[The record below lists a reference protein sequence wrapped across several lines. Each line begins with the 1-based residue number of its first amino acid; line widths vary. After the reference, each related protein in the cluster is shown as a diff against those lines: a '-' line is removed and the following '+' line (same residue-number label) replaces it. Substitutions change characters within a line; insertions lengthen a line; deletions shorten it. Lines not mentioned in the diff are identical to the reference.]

1 MTSTELVEFNGQV
14 VVISGAATGIGKA
27 SAQLIASR
35 GAKVIALDFN
45 KSALDELA
53 KELKLAPNQVHT
65 CDISDQNQITAT
77 ITAILKDHGT
87 IDALINT
94 AGIVGPS
101 NTPAID
107 VKWADFEKVLQ
118 VNLYGAI
125 WLTQQII
132 PHMKKQA
139 YGRIVHLASIAG
151 KEGNPGLSPYN
162 TSKAGMIGFV
172 KGVAKEVAPDG
183 IVINSLAPAVISTP
197 MNANTSDETLKYMIS
212 RIPMGRVG
220 QPEEVAEAYE
230 ALMQVSPRFTIAA
243 SFGNVHGVYKPGNV
257 QLTPVILKNSQA
269 HIQEKYNT
277 EPNPVDFVFHGGSG
291 SSLEEIREAIGYGVV
306 KMNIDTDMQFAFTEG
321 VRDYIETNL
330 AYLRTQIGNPNGAD
344 EPNKKYYDPR
354 KWLRE
359 GELTFV
365 KRLEQSFADLNNIN
379 TLN

>member
-27 SAQLIASR
+27 STQLIASR

-45 KSALDELA
+45 KAALDELA

-65 CDISDQNQITAT
+65 CDISDQNQVTAT
-77 ITAILKDHGT
+77 INAILKDHGT

-107 VKWADFEKVLQ
+107 VTWADFEKVLQ

-125 WLTQQII
+125 WLTQAVI
-132 PHMKKQA
+132 PAMKAKK

-183 IVINSLAPAVISTP
+183 ITINSLAPAVISTP

-220 QPEEVAEAYE
+220 QPEEVAEIVAFM
-230 ALMQVSPRFTIAA
+230 ASKACSFTTGFTFDA
-243 SFGNVHGVYKPGNV
+243 S
-257 QLTPVILKNSQA
+257 
-269 HIQEKYNT
+269 
-277 EPNPVDFVFHGGSG
+277 GG
-291 SSLEEIREAIGYGVV
+291 RATY
-306 KMNIDTDMQFAFTEG
+306 
-321 VRDYIETNL
+321 
-330 AYLRTQIGNPNGAD
+330 
-344 EPNKKYYDPR
+344 
-354 KWLRE
+354 
-359 GELTFV
+359 
-365 KRLEQSFADLNNIN
+365 
-379 TLN
+379 